1 MNEEPFEIIELDG
14 KEYVIIEKI
23 NIGEKKYFLLNEI
36 KDDKLEE
43 NTIVLE
49 EKDGY
54 LSSIENEEE
63 KFSLMKYI
71 LSEIKS
77 VEE

>member
-1 MNEEPFEIIELDG
+1 MNEESFESIELDG
-14 KEYVIIEKI
+14 KEYVIIKKIKI
-23 NIGEKKYFLLNEI
+23 NEKKYFLLNEI
-36 KDDKLEE
+36 KNNKLEE

-54 LSSIENEEE
+54 LSSIETEDE

-71 LSEIKS
+71 LNEIKS
-77 VEE
+77 VEP

>member
-1 MNEEPFEIIELDG
+1 MNEESFEIIELDG
-14 KEYVIIEKI
+14 KEYVIIKKIKI
-23 NIGEKKYFLLNEI
+23 NEKKYFLLNEI
-36 KDDKLEE
+36 KNNKLEE

-54 LSSIENEEE
+54 LSSIETEDE

-71 LSEIKS
+71 LNEIKS
-77 VEE
+77 VEP

>member
-1 MNEEPFEIIELDG
+1 MNEESFEIIELDG